1 MFKSVECGETYQ
13 SHDLPHS
20 PLYVEDFRAL
30 YSNQATLG
38 PQLWEEDIRAVHFHD
53 LANLVK
59 AVKQNT
65 VDLVRR
71 NHDILNIA
79 FRVQNQLVELLLCL
93 VYIVLT
99 PPSYV
104 YLILA
109 SAVRSGWG
117 VTVYA
122 GEGWREVDG
131 RVRRR
136 FDKPDV
142 LPSPT
147 TDNGMQRQFEFH
159 DVDSTF
165 QLYRPSATTTHRYV
179 EVTYNLINHDED
191 PGLRMF

>member
-1 MFKSVECGETYQ
+1 M
-13 SHDLPHS
+13 
-20 PLYVEDFRAL
+20 
-30 YSNQATLG
+30 
-38 PQLWEEDIRAVHFHD
+38 
-53 LANLVK
+53 
-59 AVKQNT
+59 
-65 VDLVRR
+65 
-71 NHDILNIA
+71 
-79 FRVQNQLVELLLCL
+79 ELLLCL

-117 VTVYA
+117 VTIYA

-136 FDKPDV
+136 FDKPNV

-165 QLYRPSATTTHRYV
+165 QLYRQSATTSHRCV
-179 EVTYNLINHDED
+179 EVTYNLINHDEN
-191 PGLRMF
+191 PCLRMFRAFRVTVYRDAQSLIKTLVGAVAVACTRCLWVRGFGVE